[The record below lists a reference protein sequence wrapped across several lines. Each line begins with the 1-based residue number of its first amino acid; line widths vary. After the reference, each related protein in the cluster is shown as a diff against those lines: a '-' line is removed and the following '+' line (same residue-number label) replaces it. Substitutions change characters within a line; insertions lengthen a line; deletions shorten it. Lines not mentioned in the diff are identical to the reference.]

1 MSTAV
6 ARGGLAALAFLLAF
20 GAPFA
25 IVGVRAQDAAA
36 PGASQTAPAP
46 AAPPPAAAPAATPA
60 NPPAATP
67 ANPPAAPTPA
77 PAAPPANP
85 PAAPA
90 PAPAPPAPP
99 ATPAVPPSAPTPAPG
114 ATPANPP
121 PAPEAPAQP
130 PAGAPPA
137 AAEPSAP
144 PPATGAPAEDSSSG
158 QTLQMTGHPAAYME
172 GKANWAEGFSALTG
186 AFGMVRSQLARTGL
200 TAAGRPMAVFTET
213 DDNGFS
219 YRAMIPID
227 KAPEGRTSLSEAV
240 KLGQTPAG
248 KAMRFEHRGSYEDID
263 STYEAI
269 TAYLDEKGLEA
280 DNLFVEEY
288 LNEVKTADDP
298 NLQVDIYVLL
308 K

>member
-1 MSTAV
+1 
-6 ARGGLAALAFLLAF
+6 
-20 GAPFA
+20 
-25 IVGVRAQDAAA
+25 
-36 PGASQTAPAP
+36 
-46 AAPPPAAAPAATPA
+46 
-60 NPPAATP
+60 
-67 ANPPAAPTPA
+67 
-77 PAAPPANP
+77 
-85 PAAPA
+85 
-90 PAPAPPAPP
+90 
-99 ATPAVPPSAPTPAPG
+99 
-114 ATPANPP
+114 
-121 PAPEAPAQP
+121 
-130 PAGAPPA
+130 
-137 AAEPSAP
+137 
-144 PPATGAPAEDSSSG
+144 
-158 QTLQMTGHPAAYME
+158 ME

-186 AFGMVRSQLARTGL
+186 AFEMVRSQLARAGL
-200 TAAGRPMAVFTET
+200 TAAGRPMAVFTAT

-227 KAPEGRTSLSEAV
+227 KAPEGRASLSEAV

-288 LNEVKTADDP
+288 LNEVKTSDDP